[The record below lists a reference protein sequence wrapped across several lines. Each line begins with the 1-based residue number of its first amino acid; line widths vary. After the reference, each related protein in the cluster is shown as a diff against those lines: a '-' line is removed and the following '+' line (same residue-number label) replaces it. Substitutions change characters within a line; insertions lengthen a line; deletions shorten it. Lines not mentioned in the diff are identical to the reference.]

1 MSSFFVNSLLFT
13 SSKDK
18 EFILHEYYFRYHY
31 YSTSL
36 KGSISFTEWKD
47 LSPKE
52 IDEIISIQ
60 EEINKYKND
69 AIDRLNNNKP

>member
-13 SSKDK
+13 NTADKD
-18 EFILHEYYFRYHY
+18 FILHEYYFKYHY

-36 KGSISFTEWKD
+36 KGTVSFAEWKD

-60 EEINKYKND
+60 EEINKYKNE
-69 AIDRLNNNKP
+69 AIDKLNNSK

>member
-13 SSKDK
+13 NGTEKD
-18 EFILHEYYFRYHY
+18 FTLHEYYFRFHY

-36 KGSISFTEWKD
+36 KGSITFTEWKE

-52 IDEIISIQ
+52 IDEVISIQ

-69 AIDRLNNNKP
+69 AIDRLKGAIE

>member
-13 SSKDK
+13 NTADKD
-18 EFILHEYYFRYHY
+18 FILHEYYFKYHY

-36 KGSISFTEWKD
+36 KGTISFTEWKD
-47 LSPKE
+47 LSPRE

-60 EEINKYKND
+60 EEINKYKNE
-69 AIDRLNNNKP
+69 AIEKLNKEK